1 MIAHFRPIRRQLRRG
16 KRSPFR
22 VLFTKDLKG
31 LGSGAD
37 NRSVSTLA
45 HTMMT
50 AARSADSGL
59 SGPGELDRYPY
70 GEANGADRV
79 GAPVW
84 DVADQD
90 LGRMGRRAA
99 GSRGRGLHGQLVQQ
113 LGQMIVSGD
122 LGADRPLVPEEIGQ
136 RFEVSRTVVRES
148 LRVLEAK
155 GLVSARPNVG
165 TRVRPVSDWNLLD
178 PDIIEWRAFGPQR
191 DDQRRELNELRWTIE
206 PLAARLAAGHGRED
220 VQQRLTD
227 MIEIMGHALGQGDP
241 ITFAR
246 ADAEFHS
253 LLIQLAGNRMLEHL
267 SGIVSAAL
275 QVSGG
280 PSRAATVRTRRPS
293 PTTVGSPTPLPRVT
307 ARARRPPCGSCS
319 PSTPMSNVW
328 SPRPASTDAFHGD
341 SVIGASV
348 QAPGVRCTARSG
360 CAHRLFLMCRRIAPD
375 PPGPGAIRRHMRG
388 P

>member
-1 MIAHFRPIRRQLRRG
+1 M
-16 KRSPFR
+16 
-22 VLFTKDLKG
+22 
-31 LGSGAD
+31 
-37 NRSVSTLA
+37 STLA
-45 HTMMT
+45 QTMMT

-59 SGPGELDRYPY
+59 VGPGGFDRYPY
-70 GEANGADRV
+70 AEAPGADRV
-79 GAPVW
+79 GVPSW
-84 DVADQD
+84 DASDPE
-90 LGRMGRRAA
+90 LGRVGRRTA

-191 DDQRRELNELRWTIE
+191 DNQRRELSELRWTIE
-206 PLAARLAAGHGRED
+206 PLAARLAAGHGREE
-220 VQQRLTD
+220 VQQRLVD
-227 MIEIMGHALGQGDP
+227 MVEIMGHAMSQGDAL
-241 ITFAR
+241 TFSR
-246 ADAEFHS
+246 ADAEYHS

-280 PSRAATVRTRRPS
+280 PITGCDRPTEASLAHHARIVEALGTGDGAGAEAAMRQLLMVHPEVERVVPA
-293 PTTVGSPTPLPRVT
+293 PRE
-307 ARARRPPCGSCS
+307 
-319 PSTPMSNVW
+319 
-328 SPRPASTDAFHGD
+328 H
-341 SVIGASV
+341 
-348 QAPGVRCTARSG
+348 
-360 CAHRLFLMCRRIAPD
+360 
-375 PPGPGAIRRHMRG
+375 
-388 P
+388 

>member
-1 MIAHFRPIRRQLRRG
+1 MMPPARPAE
-16 KRSPFR
+16 
-22 VLFTKDLKG
+22 TG
-31 LGSGAD
+31 LA
-37 NRSVSTLA
+37 
-45 HTMMT
+45 
-50 AARSADSGL
+50 
-59 SGPGELDRYPY
+59 GPGELNRYGY
-70 GEANGADRV
+70 GESPAADRV
-79 GAPVW
+79 GPPAW
-84 DVADQD
+84 EASDSE
-90 LGRMGRRAA
+90 LGRVGRRTA

-191 DDQRRELNELRWTIE
+191 DDQRRELSELRWTIE

-220 VQQRLTD
+220 VQQRLGG
-227 MIEIMGHALGQGDP
+227 MVEIMGHALAQGDGL
-241 ITFAR
+241 TFSR

-280 PSRAATVRTRRPS
+280 PVTGCDRP
-293 PTTVGSPTPLPRVT
+293 TE
-307 ARARRPPCGSCS
+307 
-319 PSTPMSNVW
+319 
-328 SPRPASTDAFHGD
+328 
-341 SVIGASV
+341 ASV
-348 QAPGVRCTARSG
+348 SHHAHIAEALASGDAHAAESAMRRLLTVHPEVERVVPAPRE
-360 CAHRLFLMCRRIAPD
+360 H
-375 PPGPGAIRRHMRG
+375 
-388 P
+388 

>member
-1 MIAHFRPIRRQLRRG
+1 
-16 KRSPFR
+16 
-22 VLFTKDLKG
+22 
-31 LGSGAD
+31 
-37 NRSVSTLA
+37 
-45 HTMMT
+45 MT

-59 SGPGELDRYPY
+59 ANPGELDRYPY
-70 GEANGADRV
+70 AEAPAADRV
-79 GAPVW
+79 GAPAW
-84 DVADQD
+84 EGADPE
-90 LGRMGRRAA
+90 LGRVSRRAG

-191 DDQRRELNELRWTIE
+191 DDQRRELSELRWTIE

-220 VQQRLTD
+220 VQQRLSD
-227 MIEIMGHALGQGDP
+227 MVEIMGHAMGQGDAL
-241 ITFAR
+241 TFAR

-253 LLIQLAGNRMLEHL
+253 VLIQIAGNRMLEHL

-280 PSRAATVRTRRPS
+280 PATGCERPNETSLAHHGRIVDALAAGDGAAAETAMRQLLTVHPEVERVVPA
-293 PTTVGSPTPLPRVT
+293 PRE
-307 ARARRPPCGSCS
+307 
-319 PSTPMSNVW
+319 
-328 SPRPASTDAFHGD
+328 H
-341 SVIGASV
+341 
-348 QAPGVRCTARSG
+348 
-360 CAHRLFLMCRRIAPD
+360 
-375 PPGPGAIRRHMRG
+375 
-388 P
+388 

>member
-1 MIAHFRPIRRQLRRG
+1 
-16 KRSPFR
+16 
-22 VLFTKDLKG
+22 
-31 LGSGAD
+31 
-37 NRSVSTLA
+37 
-45 HTMMT
+45 MMT

-59 SGPGELDRYPY
+59 AGPGELDRYPY
-70 GEANGADRV
+70 AEAPLPDRV
-79 GAPVW
+79 GAPAW
-84 DVADQD
+84 ESAEPE
-90 LGRMGRRAA
+90 LGRVGRRAA

-191 DDQRRELNELRWTIE
+191 DDQRRELSELRWTIE

-220 VQQRLTD
+220 VQQRLAD
-227 MIEIMGHALGQGDP
+227 MVEIMGHAMGQGDAL
-241 ITFAR
+241 TFSR

-253 LLIQLAGNRMLEHL
+253 LLIQVAGNRMLEHL

-280 PSRAATVRTRRPS
+280 PIAGCDRPNEVSLAHHGRIVDALAAGD
-293 PTTVGSPTPLPRVT
+293 GSAAEVAMRQLLMVHPEVERVVPAPRE
-307 ARARRPPCGSCS
+307 
-319 PSTPMSNVW
+319 
-328 SPRPASTDAFHGD
+328 H
-341 SVIGASV
+341 
-348 QAPGVRCTARSG
+348 
-360 CAHRLFLMCRRIAPD
+360 
-375 PPGPGAIRRHMRG
+375 
-388 P
+388 

>member
-1 MIAHFRPIRRQLRRG
+1 M
-16 KRSPFR
+16 
-22 VLFTKDLKG
+22 
-31 LGSGAD
+31 
-37 NRSVSTLA
+37 STLA

-59 SGPGELDRYPY
+59 AGPGELDRYPY
-70 GEANGADRV
+70 AEAPMADRV
-79 GAPVW
+79 AAPAWEGA
-84 DVADQD
+84 DSD
-90 LGRMGRRAA
+90 LGRVGRRAA

-220 VQQRLTD
+220 VQQRLVD
-227 MIEIMGHALGQGDP
+227 LVEIMSHALAQGDAL
-241 ITFAR
+241 TFSR
-246 ADAEFHS
+246 ADSEFHA
-253 LLIQLAGNRMLEHL
+253 LLVQVAGNRMLEHL
-267 SGIVSAAL
+267 SGIVTSAL

-280 PSRAATVRTRRPS
+280 PATGCERP
-293 PTTVGSPTPLPRVT
+293 TE
-307 ARARRPPCGSCS
+307 
-319 PSTPMSNVW
+319 
-328 SPRPASTDAFHGD
+328 
-341 SVIGASV
+341 ASV
-348 QAPGVRCTARSG
+348 AQHGRIVDGLGSGDGAVAEGAMRQLLTVHPEVERVVPAPRE
-360 CAHRLFLMCRRIAPD
+360 H
-375 PPGPGAIRRHMRG
+375 
-388 P
+388 

>member
-1 MIAHFRPIRRQLRRG
+1 M
-16 KRSPFR
+16 
-22 VLFTKDLKG
+22 LFTKALKAVG
-31 LGSGAD
+31 DDAD
-37 NRSVSTLA
+37 KGCVTTLA
-45 HTMMT
+45 NTMMT

-59 SGPGELDRYPY
+59 AGPGELDRYPY
-70 GEANGADRV
+70 AEAPGVDRV
-79 GAPVW
+79 GAPAW
-84 DVADQD
+84 ESADPE
-90 LGRMGRRAA
+90 LGRVGRRAA

-178 PDIIEWRAFGPQR
+178 PDIIEWRAYGPQR
-191 DDQRRELNELRWTIE
+191 DDQRRELSELRWTIE
-206 PLAARLAAGHGRED
+206 PLAARLAAGHGREE

-227 MIEIMGHALGQGDP
+227 MVEIMRHSMAQGDAL
-241 ITFAR
+241 TFSR

-253 LLIQLAGNRMLEHL
+253 LLIQVAGNRMLEHL

-280 PSRAATVRTRRPS
+280 PVAGCDRPNEISLSHHARIVDALAAGDGAAAEVAMRQLLTVHPEVERVVPA
-293 PTTVGSPTPLPRVT
+293 PRE
-307 ARARRPPCGSCS
+307 
-319 PSTPMSNVW
+319 
-328 SPRPASTDAFHGD
+328 H
-341 SVIGASV
+341 
-348 QAPGVRCTARSG
+348 
-360 CAHRLFLMCRRIAPD
+360 
-375 PPGPGAIRRHMRG
+375 
-388 P
+388 

>member
-1 MIAHFRPIRRQLRRG
+1 M
-16 KRSPFR
+16 
-22 VLFTKDLKG
+22 
-31 LGSGAD
+31 
-37 NRSVSTLA
+37 STLA

-59 SGPGELDRYPY
+59 AGPGELDRYPY
-70 GEANGADRV
+70 GETPAGERAAARSWDGPDAELGRV
-79 GAPVW
+79 GR
-84 DVADQD
+84 
-90 LGRMGRRAA
+90 GRGSA
-99 GSRGRGLHGQLVQQ
+99 SRGRGLHGQLVQQ

-191 DDQRRELNELRWTIE
+191 DDQRRELGDLRWTIE

-220 VQQRLTD
+220 LQQRLGD
-227 MIEIMGHALGQGDP
+227 MVEIMGHALGQGDV
-241 ITFAR
+241 ITCAR

-253 LLIQLAGNRMLEHL
+253 LLIQAAGNRMLEHL

-280 PSRAATVRTRRPS
+280 PVTGCDRPNEASLGHHARIVDALAT
-293 PTTVGSPTPLPRVT
+293 
-307 ARARRPPCGSCS
+307 
-319 PSTPMSNVW
+319 
-328 SPRPASTDAFHGD
+328 GD
-341 SVIGASV
+341 SAGAEAAMRQLLV
-348 QAPGVRCTARSG
+348 VHHDVERVVPAPRE
-360 CAHRLFLMCRRIAPD
+360 H
-375 PPGPGAIRRHMRG
+375 
-388 P
+388 

>member
-1 MIAHFRPIRRQLRRG
+1 M
-16 KRSPFR
+16 
-22 VLFTKDLKG
+22 
-31 LGSGAD
+31 
-37 NRSVSTLA
+37 STLA

-50 AARSADSGL
+50 AARTADSGL
-59 SGPGELDRYPY
+59 AGPGELDRYTY
-70 GEANGADRV
+70 AEAPSAGRV
-79 GAPVW
+79 GAPAW
-84 DVADQD
+84 DGPDQE
-90 LGRMGRRAA
+90 LGRASRRAT

-191 DDQRRELNELRWTIE
+191 DDQRRELSELRWTIE
-206 PLAARLAAGHGRED
+206 PLAARLAAGHGREE
-220 VQQRLTD
+220 VQQRLAD
-227 MIEIMGHALGQGDP
+227 MVEIMGHALGQGDT

-246 ADAEFHS
+246 ADAEFHA
-253 LLIQLAGNRMLEHL
+253 LLIQVAGNRMLEHL

-280 PSRAATVRTRRPS
+280 PTTGCDRPS
-293 PTTVGSPTPLPRVT
+293 ESGLAHHSRLVDCLAAGDGAGAEVAMRQLLTVHPDVERVVPAPRE
-307 ARARRPPCGSCS
+307 
-319 PSTPMSNVW
+319 
-328 SPRPASTDAFHGD
+328 H
-341 SVIGASV
+341 
-348 QAPGVRCTARSG
+348 
-360 CAHRLFLMCRRIAPD
+360 
-375 PPGPGAIRRHMRG
+375 
-388 P
+388 

>member
-1 MIAHFRPIRRQLRRG
+1 M
-16 KRSPFR
+16 
-22 VLFTKDLKG
+22 
-31 LGSGAD
+31 
-37 NRSVSTLA
+37 STLA

-59 SGPGELDRYPY
+59 AGPGELDRYPY
-70 GEANGADRV
+70 AEAPMADRV
-79 GAPVW
+79 AAPAWEGA
-84 DVADQD
+84 DTD
-90 LGRMGRRAA
+90 LGRVGRRAA

-220 VQQRLTD
+220 VQQRLVD
-227 MIEIMGHALGQGDP
+227 LVEIMSHALAQGDAL
-241 ITFAR
+241 TFSR
-246 ADAEFHS
+246 ADAEFHA
-253 LLIQLAGNRMLEHL
+253 LLIQVAGNRMLDHL
-267 SGIVSAAL
+267 SGIVSSAL

-280 PSRAATVRTRRPS
+280 PATGCERP
-293 PTTVGSPTPLPRVT
+293 TE
-307 ARARRPPCGSCS
+307 
-319 PSTPMSNVW
+319 
-328 SPRPASTDAFHGD
+328 
-341 SVIGASV
+341 ASV
-348 QAPGVRCTARSG
+348 AQHARIVDGLGSGDGAVAEGAMRQLLTVHPEVERVVPAPRE
-360 CAHRLFLMCRRIAPD
+360 H
-375 PPGPGAIRRHMRG
+375 
-388 P
+388 

>member
-1 MIAHFRPIRRQLRRG
+1 M
-16 KRSPFR
+16 
-22 VLFTKDLKG
+22 
-31 LGSGAD
+31 
-37 NRSVSTLA
+37 STLA

-59 SGPGELDRYPY
+59 AGPGELDRYPY
-70 GEANGADRV
+70 TEAPAADRLGV
-79 GAPVW
+79 SAW
-84 DVADQD
+84 DAADPE
-90 LGRMGRRAA
+90 LGRVGRRAA

-191 DDQRRELNELRWTIE
+191 DDQRRELSELRWTIE
-206 PLAARLAAGHGRED
+206 PLAARLAAGHGRDD
-220 VQQRLTD
+220 VQQRLSD
-227 MIEIMGHALGQGDP
+227 MVEIMGHAMGQGDGL
-241 ITFAR
+241 TFSR

-253 LLIQLAGNRMLEHL
+253 LLIQVAGNRMLEHL
-267 SGIVSAAL
+267 SGIVSSAL

-280 PSRAATVRTRRPS
+280 PVTGCERPNEASLVQHGRIVDALATGDGTAAEAAVRQLLTIHPEVERVVPA
-293 PTTVGSPTPLPRVT
+293 PRE
-307 ARARRPPCGSCS
+307 
-319 PSTPMSNVW
+319 
-328 SPRPASTDAFHGD
+328 H
-341 SVIGASV
+341 
-348 QAPGVRCTARSG
+348 
-360 CAHRLFLMCRRIAPD
+360 
-375 PPGPGAIRRHMRG
+375 
-388 P
+388 